1 MQPAPNQNNLT
12 LLWGTANPEGMKN
25 YRGIYLNEEDIQEM
39 INQIDSASASERKIP
54 VLVEHKGIEV
64 GHVVSAWNHHGKLE
78 CVLALNNKVLEGSI
92 GSEFVRSGICRDLS
106 LGYDV
111 SLENSKSGVKVGKK
125 KLKEIS
131 IVKKG
136 ARPRCHIHGVSK

>member
-1 MQPAPNQNNLT
+1 MPSEKTQHT
-12 LLWGTANPEGMKN
+12 LLWGTANPKGMQN
-25 YRGIYLNEEDIQEM
+25 YQGIYLSDKDIREM
-39 INQIDSASASERKIP
+39 LSQIDEAAKEAKKIP

-64 GHVVSAWNHHGKLE
+64 GHVVSAWEHEGKME
-78 CVLALNNKVLEGSI
+78 CVLALNNKILEGSI
-92 GSEFVRSGICRDLS
+92 GSEFVRSGICKDLS

-111 SLENSKSGVKVGKK
+111 SLENSKSGIRVGKK

-136 ARPRCHIHGVSK
+136 ARPSCHIHGVSK

>member
-1 MQPAPNQNNLT
+1 MNTTINQNHT

-25 YRGIYLNEEDIQEM
+25 YKGIYLNEEDISDM
-39 INQIDSASASERKIP
+39 IYQVNEASKSAKKIP
-54 VLVEHKGIEV
+54 VLVEHKGIEI
-64 GHVVSAWNHHGKLE
+64 GHVVSAWKHCGKLE

-92 GSEFVRSGICRDLS
+92 GSEFVRSGICKDLS

-111 SLENSKSGVKVGKK
+111 SLEQSRAGIKVGKK

-131 IVKKG
+131 IVKQG
-136 ARPRCHIHGVSK
+136 ARPCCHIHGVSSR

>member
-1 MQPAPNQNNLT
+1 MPSEKTQHT
-12 LLWGTANPEGMKN
+12 LLWGTANPKGMQN
-25 YRGIYLNEEDIQEM
+25 YQGIYLSDKDIREM
-39 INQIDSASASERKIP
+39 LSQIDEAATEAKKIP

-64 GHVVSAWNHHGKLE
+64 GHVVSAWEHEGKME
-78 CVLALNNKVLEGSI
+78 CVLALNNKILEGSI
-92 GSEFVRSGICRDLS
+92 GSEFVRSGICKDLS

-111 SLENSKSGVKVGKK
+111 SLENSKSGIRVGKK

-136 ARPRCHIHGVSK
+136 ARPSCHIHGVSK